1 MEILKNSNNL
11 NIVVNSEQN
20 FRTDLGWQDNLAD
33 FEDEILKDIINPSKN
48 NETVRYIHK
57 PYDKTIS
64 GITMSQTDI
73 WFQFY
78 FSSGDTPNYVLDYN
92 PIGITTKE
100 NELINGYFNLYKSYV
115 DLVKYKNN
123 QDKTKKRIFL
133 RLNNLIGKDLVN
145 IFKISENYMKKN
157 TESFAP

>member
-11 NIVVNSEQN
+11 NIVVNSEQS
-20 FRTDLGWQDNLAD
+20 FRTDLGWQDNLAQ

-48 NETVRYIHK
+48 YETVRYIHK

-78 FSSGDTPNYVLDYN
+78 FATSGGTPNYVLDYN
-92 PIGITTKE
+92 PVGISTQE
-100 NELINGYFNLYKSYV
+100 NELMMR
-115 DLVKYKNN
+115 
-123 QDKTKKRIFL
+123 QA
-133 RLNNLIGKDLVN
+133 
-145 IFKISENYMKKN
+145 
-157 TESFAP
+157 TESFFRLEFYKTSGSVTKNKLC